1 MPNRYKSDIY
11 VAYIVVISN
20 IIIPNGD
27 TMREEDMINDIVK
40 EGYNI
45 FKKQYVAF
53 IVGTVIAL
61 FGMIFIITIPPL
73 IFGIYFM
80 CIKSIKG
87 EEIQISDV
95 FKGFNYFITSWVLF
109 IVGFIAIVVGLIFL
123 VIPGLLLMVLFQYA
137 IAVAILENR
146 GAISSLKRSY
156 EIGKKNFAF
165 SLVLWILMA
174 VIESVGGLTRIGVLI
189 TIPFTALC
197 VSLATHKLTANTKA
211 A

>member
-1 MPNRYKSDIY
+1 
-11 VAYIVVISN
+11 
-20 IIIPNGD
+20 
-27 TMREEDMINDIVK
+27 MINDIVK
-40 EGYNI
+40 ECYNI
-45 FKKQYVAF
+45 FKKRYVAF

-61 FGMIFIITIPPL
+61 IGMIFIITIPPL

-80 CIKSIKG
+80 CVKSIKG

-95 FKGFNYFITSWVLF
+95 FKGFDYFITSWVLV
-109 IVGFIAIVVGLIFL
+109 IVAFLAIVVGLIFL
-123 VIPGLLLMVLFQYA
+123 IIPGLLLMVLFQYA
-137 IAVAILENR
+137 IPVAILENR

-156 EIGKKNFAF
+156 AIGKENFTF

-174 VIESVGGLTRIGVLI
+174 VISSVGELITIGVLI

-197 VSLATHKLTANTKA
+197 VCLAAHKLTAKTEA